1 MNRLVK
7 GILTVIAVSILLIIL
22 TFFAGIIGM
31 MSGTQSGWEGLFA
44 VLGALIISGIIY
56 LVMLIVAVVK
66 YSKTQDDFFKGMIYG
81 ILVLSG
87 IFLITAF
94 VLPML

>member
-22 TFFAGIIGM
+22 TFLAGIIGM

-44 VLGALIISGIIY
+44 VLGALIVSGIIY

-66 YSKTQDDFFKGMIYG
+66 YSKTHDDFFKGMIYG

-87 IFLITAF
+87 IFLISAF
-94 VLPML
+94 VLPMI